1 MVLGFSGVGKTFY
14 LGSLFKLRFDIGPQ
28 GIALQDEDF
37 TSETHLGK
45 AYDSMVVRES
55 GVIPSTMGLID
66 SSMLLTK
73 GLDKILEI
81 AITDVEGQAL
91 DPKKSSDTS
100 QKLINEI
107 DEYDGLILIVKAPK
121 NLQEAEKSKAELG
134 QMLSFA
140 REALQG
146 NERIP
151 MTLVL
156 NQVDLLPELQGVRP
170 RIEEELGRLEEELER
185 KYRNNYSLI
194 EQQLRVKKGEII
206 NKFVKPAINT
216 RAMFQVRDTFFK
228 FIRATKFAV
237 PNRVFPCTSFGF
249 VNESSSLE
257 LATYLAETGQIYE
270 PYGGAASFLWT
281 LYARLKSLPK
291 VRLME
296 MVSNEFGDLPDNLL
310 EDIRD
315 LHMSGRAYFDPEGD
329 SASRNDIWSLR
340 NLSSLESHT
349 LEV

>member
-14 LGSLFKLRFDIGPQ
+14 LGSLFKLRYDIGPR

-37 TSETHLGK
+37 TSETHLDK
-45 AYDSMVVRES
+45 AYDNMVGRES
-55 GVIPSTMGLID
+55 GLIPSTMGLID
-66 SSMLLTK
+66 SSMLLTR
-73 GLDKILEI
+73 GMDKIFEI

-91 DPKKSSDTS
+91 DPKKSSETS
-100 QKLINEI
+100 QKLISEI
-107 DEYDGLILIVKAPK
+107 DDYDGLILIVKAPK

-140 REALQG
+140 REALKG

-170 RIEEELGRLEEELER
+170 RMEEEIGRLEEELER
-185 KYRNNYSLI
+185 KYKNNYSVI

-206 NKFVKPAINT
+206 NKFMKPAMNT
-216 RAMFQVRDTFFK
+216 RAIFQVRDIFFK
-228 FIRATKFAV
+228 FIRATKFPV

-249 VNESSSLE
+249 VNENSSLE
-257 LATYLAETGQIYE
+257 LATYLAETGQTYE

-291 VRLME
+291 VRLIE
-296 MVSNEFGDLPDNLL
+296 IVSNDFGSLPDDLL
-310 EDIRD
+310 EDVRD
-315 LHMSGRAYFDPEGD
+315 LHMSGRAYFDPEEDG
-329 SASRNDIWSLR
+329 ASRNNIWSLR
-340 NLSSLESHT
+340 NISSLESHS
-349 LEV
+349 LEI